1 MRYHSAI
8 RDVSSLEPGQDF
20 TKLPTTYV
28 IIITEED
35 YWGEGLPLYHIDR
48 VIRENGKDFGDS
60 AHIIYVNA
68 AYQGDDPIGLLMADF
83 RERNPNKMHYPEL
96 ANRVNALKNSE
107 EEVKKMCQAMEITY
121 NEGRIEGY
129 VRLIVSKMKVKGIS
143 LEDAMD
149 DLGIPED
156 DRQSCVE
163 YIVRQNEPVT
173 A

>member
-1 MRYHSAI
+1 
-8 RDVSSLEPGQDF
+8 
-20 TKLPTTYV
+20 
-28 IIITEED
+28 
-35 YWGEGLPLYHIDR
+35 
-48 VIRENGKDFGDS
+48 
-60 AHIIYVNA
+60 
-68 AYQGDDPIGLLMADF
+68 
-83 RERNPNKMHYPEL
+83 
-96 ANRVNALKNSE
+96 
-107 EEVKKMCQAMEITY
+107 MEITY